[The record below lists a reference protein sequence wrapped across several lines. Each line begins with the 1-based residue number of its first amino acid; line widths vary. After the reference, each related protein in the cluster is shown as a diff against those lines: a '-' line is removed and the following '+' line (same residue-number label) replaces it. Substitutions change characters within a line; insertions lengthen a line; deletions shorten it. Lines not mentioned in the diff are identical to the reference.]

1 MTTTTAVTT
10 THEPALPVV
19 GSSEDSSRVHGILTA
34 YLQSKAVFTALQLG
48 LFEKLEQRR
57 YGIGE
62 LAGELGLEHRP
73 TRALLVALTG
83 LDLVRRDGDT
93 YGNSPEASRYLVAAA
108 PEYMGGFAQHQDS
121 HFGHFDKLI
130 EAVKEN
136 ASLNQRVL
144 KQGYRDQGAAAGEG
158 REGTARLI
166 QAMRVSSRLQ
176 ADKLAKAAPLKG
188 TDHVIDL
195 GCGSGDY
202 SIALAR
208 HNPELKVTSLDYPA
222 VCDLVRANV
231 AEAGVGDQITVQ
243 PADIMNDPWPETATV
258 LLSHVLDGY
267 GPERASHLIK
277 RIYEHLPEGGR
288 LLVHAHMP
296 SLATGLFPYMFGL
309 ILLVNTE
316 EGEVR
321 DDEDILGWVREAGF
335 SSVETSNVSLLSGLV
350 VATK

>member
-1 MTTTTAVTT
+1 MTTASVPVTPVAGTA
-10 THEPALPVV
+10 
-19 GSSEDSSRVHGILTA
+19 EDSSRVHGILTA
-34 YLQSKAVFTALQLG
+34 YLQSKAVFTALDLG
-48 LFEKLEQRR
+48 VFENLEK
-57 YGIGE
+57 GPLTIGE
-62 LAGELGLEHRP
+62 LADRLGLEQRP

-83 LDLVRRDGDT
+83 LDLVRRDG
-93 YGNSPEASRYLVAAA
+93 EAYTNTAETSRYLVAGR
-108 PEYMGGFAQHQDS
+108 PEYMGGFAEHQNK
-121 HFGHFDKLI
+121 HFAHFDKLAD
-130 EAVKEN
+130 AVREN

-176 ADKLAKAAPLKG
+176 ADKLAKAAPLEG
-188 TDHVIDL
+188 VDHIIDL

-208 HNPELKVTSLDYPA
+208 HNPGLKVTSLDYPA
-222 VCDLVRANV
+222 VIDLVRTNV
-231 AEAGVGDQITVQ
+231 ADAGIGDQVTPH
-243 PADIMNDPWPETATV
+243 PADIMNDTWPESSTV

-277 RIYEHLPEGGR
+277 RIYDHLPEGGR

-321 DDEDILGWVREAGF
+321 DDEDIIGWVKEAGF
-335 SSVETSNVSLLSGLV
+335 SSVETSNISLLSGLV

>member
-1 MTTTTAVTT
+1 MTSHAATEVQ
-10 THEPALPVV
+10 
-19 GSSEDSSRVHGILTA
+19 DSSRVHTILTA
-34 YLQSKAVFTALQLG
+34 YLQSKAVFTALDLGVFEALAKSARTIEQLAVE
-48 LFEKLEQRR
+48 LDLER
-57 YGIGE
+57 
-62 LAGELGLEHRP
+62 RP

-83 LDLVRRDGDT
+83 LDLVRRVGDAYENT
-93 YGNSPEASRYLVAAA
+93 AESSRYLVQGE
-108 PEYMGGFAQHQDS
+108 PEYMGGFAEHQDK
-121 HFGHFDKLI
+121 HFAHFDKLV
-130 EAVKEN
+130 EAVRTN
-136 ASLNQRVL
+136 SSLNQRVL
-144 KQGYRDQGAAAGEG
+144 KGGYRDQGAAAGEG
-158 REGTARLI
+158 REGTSRLI

-176 ADKLAKAAPLKG
+176 ADLLAAAAPLDG
-188 TDHVIDL
+188 VDHVVDL

-208 HNPELKVTSLDYPA
+208 HNPELAVTSLDYPA

-231 AEAGVGDQITVQ
+231 KDAGVSSQVTVQ
-243 PADIMNDPWPETATV
+243 PADIMNDPWPKTSTV

-267 GPERASHLIK
+267 GSERASHLIQ
-277 RIYEHLPEGGR
+277 RIYDHLPEGGR

-321 DDEDILGWVREAGF
+321 DSEDILGWVRAAGF
-335 SSVETSNVSLLSGLV
+335 RSVETSNVSLLSGLV

>member
-1 MTTTTAVTT
+1 MTTTASAPVT
-10 THEPALPVV
+10 PVP

-34 YLQSKAVFTALQLG
+34 YLQSKAVFTALDLG
-48 LFEKLEQRR
+48 IFESLEEPLA
-57 YGIGE
+57 IGE
-62 LAGELGLEHRP
+62 LAGKLGLEVRP

-83 LDLVRRDGDT
+83 LDLVRREGDT
-93 YGNSPEASRYLVAAA
+93 YRNTAEASRYLVAGR
-108 PEYMGGFAQHQDS
+108 PEYMGGFAEHQNK
-121 HFGHFDKLI
+121 HFAHFDKLGD
-130 EAVKEN
+130 AVREN

-144 KQGYRDQGAAAGEG
+144 KKGYRDQGAAAGEG

-176 ADKLAKAAPLKG
+176 ADKLAQAAPLDG
-188 TDHVIDL
+188 VEHIVDL

-208 HNPELKVTSLDYPA
+208 HNPGLKVTSLDYPA

-231 AEAGVGDQITVQ
+231 EEAGVGGQVTPH
-243 PADIMNDPWPETATV
+243 PADIMSDPWPETSVV

-267 GPERASHLIK
+267 GPERALHLIK
-277 RIYEHLPEGGR
+277 RIHEHLPEGGR

-321 DDEDILGWVREAGF
+321 DDEDIVGWVKEAGF
-335 SSVETSNVSLLSGLV
+335 GSVETRNISLLSGLV

>member
-1 MTTTTAVTT
+1 VTTTA
-10 THEPALPVV
+10 PVSATPV
-19 GSSEDSSRVHGILTA
+19 AGSTQDSSRVHGILTA
-34 YLQSKAVFTALQLG
+34 YLQSKAVFTALDLG
-48 LFEKLEQRR
+48 VFENLEQRPHT
-57 YGIGE
+57 IGE
-62 LAGELGLEHRP
+62 LAGLLGLQHRP

-83 LDLVRRDGDT
+83 LDLVRREGDSYSNT
-93 YGNSPEASRYLVAAA
+93 PEASRYLVAGR
-108 PEYMGGFAQHQDS
+108 PEFMGGFAEHQDK

-130 EAVKEN
+130 EAVREN

-176 ADKLAKAAPLKG
+176 ADRLAEVAPLEG
-188 TDHVIDL
+188 TESIIDL

-208 HNPELKVTSLDYPA
+208 HNPGLRVTSLDYPA
-222 VCDLVRANV
+222 VCDLVRTNV
-231 AEAGVGDQITVQ
+231 KEAGVGDQVTVQ
-243 PADIMNDPWPETATV
+243 PADIMNDSWPETGTV

-267 GPERASHLIK
+267 GPERAAHLIK
-277 RIYEHLPEGGR
+277 RIHAHLPEGGR

-321 DDEDILGWVREAGF
+321 DSEDILGWVREAGF
-335 SSVETSNVSLLSGLV
+335 RSVETSNVSLLSGLV

>member
-1 MTTTTAVTT
+1 MTIASA
-10 THEPALPVV
+10 PAAPAP
-19 GSSEDSSRVHGILTA
+19 GSAEDSSRVHGILTA
-34 YLQSKAVFTALQLG
+34 YLQSKAVFTALELG
-48 LFEKLEQRR
+48 FFESLEEEPHTV
-57 YGIGE
+57 GE
-62 LAGELGLEHRP
+62 LAAALGLQQRP

-83 LDLVRRDGDT
+83 LDLVRRAGERYT
-93 YGNSPEASRYLVAAA
+93 NSPEASRYLVAGR
-108 PEYMGGFAQHQDS
+108 PEYMGGFADHQNS
-121 HFGHFDKLI
+121 HFAHFDKLAD
-130 EAVKEN
+130 AVREN

-176 ADKLAKAAPLKG
+176 ADKLAEAAPLEG
-188 TDHVIDL
+188 VAHILDL

-208 HNPELKVTSLDYPA
+208 RNPGLAVTSLDYPA
-222 VCDLVRANV
+222 VIDLVRANV
-231 AEAGVGDQITVQ
+231 AEAGVGDRVT
-243 PADIMNDPWPETATV
+243 PHPTDIMDGPWPESATV
-258 LLSHVLDGY
+258 MLSHVLDGY
-267 GPERASHLIK
+267 GPERAEHLIK
-277 RIYEHLPEGGR
+277 RVYDHLPEGGR

-296 SLATGLFPYMFGL
+296 SLAAGLFPYMFGL

-321 DDEDILGWVREAGF
+321 DDEDIVGWVKEAGF
-335 SSVETSNVSLLSGLV
+335 GSVETSNISLLSGLV